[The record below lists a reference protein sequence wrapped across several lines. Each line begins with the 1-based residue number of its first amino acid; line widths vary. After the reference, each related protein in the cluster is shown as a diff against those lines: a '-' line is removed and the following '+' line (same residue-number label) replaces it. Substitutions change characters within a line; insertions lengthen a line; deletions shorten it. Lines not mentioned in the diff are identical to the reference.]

1 VVLKVQQGV
10 CRVCQGYGLRG
21 GGWLPEDQN
30 FILEVEKTSL
40 ELVPLT
46 VSFEACSQVWEKTRA
61 LKVSGKEIERMTLS
75 RGAQIRVLQ
84 EREYEKEQKPILRDP
99 APRLYI
105 SSDGTFCHS
114 AEKGKQ
120 RIEGRLGMVFTDK
133 RAEISK
139 GRNVLLEKRYCAS
152 FFGKD
157 DFADQLEREALKF
170 RIEEAGQV
178 IFTADGE
185 KALWKIKEERFPE
198 ALGILDWNH
207 LSRKLTE
214 ALGVIESSSTRKEKT
229 EAIREWLWKGQTEEA
244 LGKLKRLETQESKK
258 KDLTERQIKRLKKL
272 QEYRSYVEENKPWII
287 DYSKAHEEGFFVGS
301 SIMESGINHMLAN
314 RLKKKRGRQ
323 WTRKGADSVAR
334 IVTTIA
340 NGDWQE
346 TWSKICLN

>member
-1 VVLKVQQGV
+1 M
-10 CRVCQGYGLRG
+10 
-21 GGWLPEDQN
+21 
-30 FILEVEKTSL
+30 

-46 VSFEACSQVWEKTRA
+46 VSFEAGSEVWDKTRGV
-61 LKVSGKEIERMTLS
+61 KISGKEIERIALH
-75 RGAQIRVLQ
+75 RGSQIRALQ
-84 EREYEKEQKPILRDP
+84 EEEYAKEQKPVLTSP
-99 APRLYI
+99 PERLYI
-105 SSDGTFCHS
+105 SCDGTFCHS
-114 AEKGKQ
+114 AEEGKD

-133 RAEISK
+133 EAEVSK
-139 GRNVLLEKRYCAS
+139 GRKALLEKRYCAS

-170 RIEEAGQV
+170 RVEEAGEV

-185 KALWKIKEERFPE
+185 KALWKIKEDRFPQ

-214 ALGVIESSSTRKEKT
+214 ALGLIESCAERKKKAEK
-229 EAIREWLWKGQTEEA
+229 IRGFLWDGKIDEA
-244 LGKLKRLETQESKK
+244 LRGLKCLETRESQK
-258 KDLTERQIKRLKKL
+258 KDLGERQRKHLGKL
-272 QEYRSYVEENKPWII
+272 QEYIVYVENNRPWII
-287 DYSKAHEEGFFVGS
+287 DYAKAASQGFFIGS

-314 RLKKKRGRQ
+314 RLKKKRSRQ

-346 TWSKICLN
+346 TWSKIYLN

>member
-1 VVLKVQQGV
+1 M
-10 CRVCQGYGLRG
+10 
-21 GGWLPEDQN
+21 
-30 FILEVEKTSL
+30 

-46 VSFEACSQVWEKTRA
+46 VSFEACSTVWKKTRH
-61 LKVSGKEIERMTLS
+61 LKISGKEIERVVIS
-75 RGAQIRVLQ
+75 RGAQIRTLQ
-84 EREYEKEQKPILRDP
+84 EVEYEKEQEPILAEPP
-99 APRLYI
+99 ARLYI
-105 SSDGTFCHS
+105 SCDGTYCHS
-114 AEKGKQ
+114 AEEGRQ

-133 RAEISK
+133 EAEISK
-139 GRNVLLEKRYCAS
+139 GRKVLLEKRYCAS

-170 RIEEAGQV
+170 HVEKAGRV

-185 KALWKIKEERFPE
+185 KALWKIKEDRFPQ

-214 ALGVIESSSTRKEKT
+214 GLVVIESRSEREKET
-229 EAIREWLWKGQTEEA
+229 EKIRSFLWEGKVDEA
-244 LGKLKRLETQESKK
+244 LKDLKRLEARESKK
-258 KDLTERQIKRLKKL
+258 EDLGERQRKHLGTL
-272 QEYRSYVEENKPWII
+272 HEYIEYVENNRPWII
-287 DYSKAHEEGFFVGS
+287 DYEKAASQGLFIGS

-346 TWSKICLN
+346 TWSKISLN